1 MAALS
6 TGHMAV
12 DFAGGVL
19 PALLPFIAEEY
30 DLSYAYVGLL
40 ILASALAS
48 SIVQPLF
55 GFSSDRR
62 GAIWLLPAGVAV
74 GGIGM
79 ALAAL
84 SPTYWWIVLFVIVS
98 GLGTAA
104 YHPEGSKF
112 AAYASGTRRAS
123 GMSLFSIGGNLGYS
137 LGVIVT
143 TPIVVLLGVKGAAFV
158 VLPCLAVAAML
169 LWLVPFLLAFVPPK
183 RAPGTPGEGDD
194 RLGAMAILL
203 GVVTVR
209 SIAWFGLITFVPL
222 WEVSL
227 GNSKGYGNTLLS
239 VMLLAGAAGTLLA
252 GPAADRF
259 GRRPVILVSN
269 LVIPPAIAVFIV
281 VGGLPGA
288 ISLIV
293 IGAAVVGTLSVTM
306 VMSQEYMPRHIRRG
320 LRAVDRVVDW
330 AGRHRRGHSRC
341 SRRLDRPRDSAV
353 GLCGCAP
360 GRRRAHAALAAD
372 DIAPAACSNTSPP
385 ATTYCCGCCSPA
397 RGRPGTCRSARREDR
412 AEHLVTV
419 DLHLGGDVVQDGR
432 AHPVPACSPS
442 VDDPAVGDDLGA
454 GLLRAVDVAEHPLLL
469 LGGDGLRAPVGSAGA
484 VADLASPCAC
494 RRCGRRGRR
503 RSARRRRR
511 PRSPCTARPPS
522 RSRRTPRVGGHVE
535 VGVGQH
541 DHVVLGAAEGL
552 HPLPFAAAALVDV
565 LRDRR
570 RADEADRGDIRGGR
584 AAR

>member
-19 PALLPFIAEEY
+19 PALLPFIVEEY
-30 DLSYAYVGLL
+30 DLSYAYAGLL

-55 GFSSDRR
+55 GLWSDRR

-112 AAYASGTRRAS
+112 AAYASGKRRAS

-143 TPIVVLLGVKGAAFV
+143 TPIVVLLGVKGGALV
-158 VLPCLAVAAML
+158 VLPCLVVAAML
-169 LWLVPFLLAFVPPK
+169 LWAVPFLLSFVPPK
-183 RAPGTPGEGDD
+183 SAAGSPGEGDD

-281 VGGLPGA
+281 VGGLAGA

-293 IGAAVVGTLSVTM
+293 IGAAVVGTFSVTM
-306 VMSQEYMPRHIRRG
+306 VMSQEYMPRHIGMASG
-320 LRAVDRVVDW
+320 LSIGLSIGLGGIAAVFL
-330 AGRHRRGHSRC
+330 G
-341 SRRLDRPRDSAV
+341 
-353 GLCGCAP
+353 
-360 GRRRAHAALAAD
+360 ALADSVNLETALWVCAA
-372 DIAPAACSNTSPP
+372 APLAGVVLTLLLPP
-385 ATTYCCGCCSPA
+385 TG
-397 RGRPGTCRSARREDR
+397 ARR
-412 AEHLVTV
+412 HLAPE
-419 DLHLGGDVVQDGR
+419 VVG
-432 AHPVPACSPS
+432 P
-442 VDDPAVGDDLGA
+442 
-454 GLLRAVDVAEHPLLL
+454 
-469 LGGDGLRAPVGSAGA
+469 
-484 VADLASPCAC
+484 
-494 RRCGRRGRR
+494 
-503 RSARRRRR
+503 
-511 PRSPCTARPPS
+511 
-522 RSRRTPRVGGHVE
+522 
-535 VGVGQH
+535 
-541 DHVVLGAAEGL
+541 
-552 HPLPFAAAALVDV
+552 
-565 LRDRR
+565 
-570 RADEADRGDIRGGR
+570 
-584 AAR
+584 